1 MECSPLGNSGTCLT
15 LSSLLP
21 LHPTSSACRLTVVP
35 GCTGTENFIT
45 AIPLCLLSSCP
56 LLAWRLGQHRDFC
69 HLRTGPGSVTW
80 ESRGPLLRW
89 QLSSHLQSPAVTCR
103 SQQLLLRKGFPHKP
117 QKELSQVTPGCN
129 THIDSHLT
137 VQEGGESCAQDLPG
151 LLPVADDT

>member
-1 MECSPLGNSGTCLT
+1 MPADCGTGVYRDRE
-15 LSSLLP
+15 
-21 LHPTSSACRLTVVP
+21 LHHRDPPVP
-35 GCTGTENFIT
+35 
-45 AIPLCLLSSCP
+45 PVLLSSAGLAP
-56 LLAWRLGQHRDFC
+56 RAAQGLLPPEDGTWVRDLGKQ
-69 HLRTGPGSVTW
+69 RTSAA
-80 ESRGPLLRW
+80 LAA
-89 QLSSHLQSPAVTCR
+89 LQSPAVTCR